1 VGAYSIGLGAK
12 VKGRDWML
20 GSGWVGAN
28 GRRVSWVWGGMG
40 EGRNAGGS
48 GVVKI
53 GPYGLR
59 GGEVTG
65 T

>member
-1 VGAYSIGLGAK
+1 MN
-12 VKGRDWML
+12 GRDWML

-40 EGRNAGGS
+40 EGRKAGGS